1 MTDPEFNDLLTTVA
15 KRLATL
21 ADMAHETREQAQH
34 VLDRLT
40 LLREDINALKYRLS
54 QEWRDKE
61 SKNGVSSNS

>member
-1 MTDPEFNDLLTTVA
+1 MTDAEFNELLTAVA

-40 LLREDINALKYRLS
+40 LLREDINALKYRLK
-54 QEWRDKE
+54 QATRAQE
-61 SKNGVSSNS
+61 SKNGASSNS